1 MPEGTNIATQI
12 TRITNDRNTIRNKM
26 IDFGLAEST
35 ANLDALATAV
45 SGIANCGAVSATVQ
59 EGDTY
64 TIPKGYHNGSGTVSG
79 VAGGGNYK
87 LQSKQV
93 TPTKAQQ
100 NVTPDAGYYGLSDVT
115 VAAIPQAYQDVST
128 VTATAKDVLA
138 NKVIVT
144 ADGTVTTGTM
154 PNNGAVAQ
162 KLDGETT
169 SYTVP
174 AGYHDGKG
182 TVSVTVETK
191 SATPT
196 KEEQT
201 VTPTEGSLLSS
212 VTVGAIPAE
221 YVDTTD
227 GTATAAQILTGR
239 TAYVAGEKVTG
250 TMPNNSPAATV
261 LDTETASYTIPA
273 GYHDGTGSVSLSLE
287 TKSATPTKAQQTIEP
302 SEGKVLS
309 RVTVEAI
316 PAQYVDTSSGTAAAG
331 DILTGKTAF
340 VNGVAVTG
348 SMPNNGA
355 TNLTIDGMQATSVS
369 VPAGYTTGGT
379 VSLTDSIEEALAAI

>member
-12 TRITNDRNTIRNKM
+12 TRIANDRNTIRNKM

-45 SGIANCGAVSATVQ
+45 SGIANNGAVSAQVK
-59 EGDTY
+59 EGETY

-79 VAGGGNYK
+79 VAGGGNYT
-87 LQSKQV
+87 LQSKSIA
-93 TPTKAQQ
+93 PTKSQQ

-201 VTPTEGSLLSS
+201 ITPTEGSLLSS

-309 RVTVEAI
+309 QVTVEAI

-379 VSLTDSIEEALAAI
+379 VSLTNSIEEALAAI